1 MQYKVMFVCLGNICR
16 SPLAKAL
23 FEKHIV
29 KNRLQDRFYI
39 DSAGTSS
46 NHSGE
51 SADSRTLLNAK
62 NNGLVFTHEAKQFTL
77 SHFKEFDLIVVMDR
91 SNEKNVKS
99 LSEDGEL
106 HKKVHLMRK
115 WDITGTNENVPDP
128 WYGGPEGFEDVF
140 KILNR
145 STAALLQDLTTG

>member
-1 MQYKVMFVCLGNICR
+1 MQFKVVFVCLGNICR

-23 FEKHIV
+23 FEKHV
-29 KNRLQDRFYI
+29 HENGLQNRFFI

-46 NHSGE
+46 NHAGE
-51 SADSRTLLNAK
+51 GADRRTLLNAK
-62 NNGLVFTHEAKQFTL
+62 NNGLVFTNIAKQFTL
-77 SHFKEFDLIVVMDR
+77 GHFEEFDMIVVMDR

-115 WDITGTNENVPDP
+115 WDMHGTDENVPDP
-128 WYGGPEGFEDVF
+128 WYGGQEGFEEVF
-140 KILNR
+140 QILNR